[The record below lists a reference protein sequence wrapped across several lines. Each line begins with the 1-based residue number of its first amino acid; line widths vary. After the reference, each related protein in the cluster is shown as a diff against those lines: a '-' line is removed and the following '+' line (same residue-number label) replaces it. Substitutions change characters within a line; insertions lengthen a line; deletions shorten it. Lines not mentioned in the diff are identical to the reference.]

1 MRSQLD
7 CYDSRL
13 PGTGIFDIKTRAAF
27 PIRLDIMNYQVLYIY
42 LFAHESYGTNA
53 RPLRKIRLIKLT
65 LYMENTIASTRNT
78 TISSGLRS

>member
-27 PIRLDIMNYQVLYIY
+27 PIRLDIMNYQVFYE
-42 LFAHESYGTNA
+42 LFAHESYGTHA
-53 RPLRKIRLIKLT
+53 RPLRKIRLIK
-65 LYMENTIASTRNT
+65 
-78 TISSGLRS
+78 